1 VIFPGKV
8 EKMDGIEKR
17 LEQVHQ
23 LIAAIK
29 ENRDEMVAIAVQDTG
44 FTRREC
50 NLEIDIVLNR
60 LQGFDEMVTPFAQ
73 EL

>member
-1 VIFPGKV
+1 
-8 EKMDGIEKR
+8 MDGIEKR

-29 ENRDEMVAIAVQDTG
+29 ANRDEMVAIAVRDTG

-50 NLEIDIVLNR
+50 NMEIDLVLTR
-60 LQGFDEMVTPFAQ
+60 QSACSAQ
-73 EL
+73 MNTQSTIWIQ